1 MPDAGVHTTGEI
13 QHILPL
19 KRSSNLAFSNR
30 WDYIQYLA
38 EEYLRDPDELEVIY
52 RLKLAYNMAFFTLI
66 WYL

>member
-1 MPDAGVHTTGEI
+1 VGVHSTGEK
-13 QHILPL
+13 QHFLPL

-38 EEYLRDPDELEVIY
+38 EEYLRDPGELEVIY
-52 RLKLAYNMAFFTLI
+52 RLKLAYNIAFFTLI

>member
-1 MPDAGVHTTGEI
+1 MWAFTQQEKYNI
-13 QHILPL
+13 FLPL

-38 EEYLRDPDELEVIY
+38 EEYLRDPGELEVIY

-66 WYL
+66 